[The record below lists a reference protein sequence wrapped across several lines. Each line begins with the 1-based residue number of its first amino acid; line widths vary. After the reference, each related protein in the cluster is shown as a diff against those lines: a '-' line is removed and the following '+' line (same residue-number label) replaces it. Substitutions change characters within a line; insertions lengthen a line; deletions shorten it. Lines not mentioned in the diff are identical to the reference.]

1 LYHFPDYLASGKF
14 GFFYSDT
21 YPHLYKTDYHKE
33 LQPPAI
39 TDVLAINENAI
50 ITSLVASRKS
60 YLFFKRIIDIF
71 FSFLFTV
78 LVLSWL
84 LPIIAIWIKLD
95 SKGPVFFSQKR
106 IGRNGKMF
114 RCLKLR
120 TMVENEDAD
129 EKPAEENDQRITRA
143 GKFLRRTN
151 IDELPQFLN
160 VLAGSM
166 SLVGPRPHM
175 QSDCIRFSFVISSYK
190 FRTLVKP
197 GITGLAQ
204 TKGYIG
210 PAKDYESITTR
221 YYWDAVYIRKAGLWL
236 DIKIIASTVILCFSN
251 LLKVFS
257 AFFGKKK
264 TIC

>member
-1 LYHFPDYLASGKF
+1 
-14 GFFYSDT
+14 
-21 YPHLYKTDYHKE
+21 LYKTDHHKD
-33 LQPPAI
+33 LQPPAA

-50 ITSLVASRKS
+50 ITRLVASRKN
-60 YLFFKRIIDIF
+60 YLLFKRIIDIV

-84 LPIIAIWIKLD
+84 LPIIALWIKLD

-106 IGRNGKMF
+106 IGCNGKIF
-114 RCLKLR
+114 SCFKLR
-120 TMVENEDAD
+120 TMIQNDDAD
-129 EKPAEENDQRITRA
+129 EKPAEENDHRVTLA
-143 GKFLRRTN
+143 GRFLRKTN

-160 VLAGSM
+160 VLMGNM

-175 QSDCIRFSFVISSYK
+175 QSDCMRFSFVISSYK

-210 PAKDYESITTR
+210 PAKDYESIMTR
-221 YYWDAVYIRKAGLWL
+221 YYWDAVYVRKAGLWL
-236 DIKIIASTVILCFSN
+236 DMKIIVKTVIRCFYN
-251 LLKVFS
+251 LLMVFS
-257 AFFGKKK
+257 GFPGKKK
-264 TIC
+264 PTI